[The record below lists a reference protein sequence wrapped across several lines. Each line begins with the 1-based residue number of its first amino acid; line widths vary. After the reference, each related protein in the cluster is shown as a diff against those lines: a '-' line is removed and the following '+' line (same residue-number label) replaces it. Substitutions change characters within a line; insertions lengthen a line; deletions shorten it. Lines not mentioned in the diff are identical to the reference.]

1 MEVLKLIFDFLLKL
15 ADGHQGLVVWFVIL
29 FSCLSV
35 IILFLLVC
43 QVFGVFK
50 SIERYLLENKELNTK
65 RNIYHRF
72 AEIARS
78 AQLAGGYVE
87 ASNIMAQCAL
97 VLFGKVKADDEK
109 DIIGDDKNARPK
121 SDVSRSEES
130 VSRESGQGSD
140 RTSDGPK
147 ESYAKVTD

>member
-15 ADGHQGLVVWFVIL
+15 AEGHQGIVTWFIIL
-29 FSCLSV
+29 FSCLAV

-43 QVFGVFK
+43 QVFGLFK

-78 AQLAGGYVE
+78 AQLAGKYVE

-97 VLFGKVKADDEK
+97 VLFGRVQTENEN
-109 DIIGDDKNARPK
+109 DIIGDEENAKPK
-121 SDVSRSEES
+121 SDVSGSEES
-130 VSRESGQGSD
+130 VSRESGQSSG
-140 RTSDGPK
+140 RTTDGPK